1 MTERAPPPTR
11 AAYAYFLPIPT
22 RWMDNDVY
30 GHVNNVV
37 YYAYF
42 DTIVNRWLIDEG
54 GLDIHGGGV
63 IGLCVESQC
72 RYLAP
77 ASYPEVL
84 VGGLRVGHL
93 GRSSV
98 RYEVGIFRDGG
109 EEPCAFGHFVH
120 VFVDRSTRAATAVP
134 ERIRAALGALE
145 RNSKLSTAGIF
156 PSEKT

>member
-1 MTERAPPPTR
+1 MSERSIEKPAVETR
-11 AAYAYFLPIPT
+11 ADYPHFLALQT

-42 DTIVNRWLIDEG
+42 DTIINKWLIDEG
-54 GLDIHGGGV
+54 KLDIHDAAI

-77 ASYPEVL
+77 AAYPDVL
-84 VGGLRVGHL
+84 TGALRVGKI

-98 RYEVGIFRDGG
+98 RYEIAIFRDGA
-109 EEPCAFGHFVH
+109 E
-120 VFVDRSTRAATAVP
+120 
-134 ERIRAALGALE
+134 
-145 RNSKLSTAGIF
+145 
-156 PSEKT
+156 